1 MEGNEKV
8 KKINISLIAIIAIL
22 AFIIISLEKFAEKDL
37 GHDVQSMIGREY
49 AGAYSIS
56 VRDNYIL
63 KSAINIYIQTI
74 HSGDLAGAYEYLLP
88 QYKNHVSQDIYEQK
102 MREIGLENFVIKNM
116 TVEQCTEKMFS
127 FDVELKN
134 EIKLKLLIILD
145 DKNYYI
151 VPEPFLD
158 YKTINKEITK
168 KGVTY
173 QLKGYQVDL
182 ERCIFD
188 MTITNSGYKE
198 VEIYEVKMTD
208 TYGVER
214 SSVNTNVKIAPNET
228 KDISFLVETSID
240 FPYVLDVVRRDEDK
254 VMVYTFEL
262 D

>member
-1 MEGNEKV
+1 MENNEKV
-8 KKINISLIAIIAIL
+8 KKVYISLIAIIAIL
-22 AFIIISLEKFAEKDL
+22 AFIVISLQKFAEKDL

-74 HSGDLAGAYEYLLP
+74 HSGDLSGAYAYLLP
-88 QYKNHVSQDIYEQK
+88 QYKSHISEDIYREK
-102 MREIGLENFVIKNM
+102 MNEIGLENFVIKDM
-116 TVEQCTEKMFS
+116 TVEQQTEKMFS

-134 EIKLKLLIILD
+134 EVKLKLLIILD
-145 DKNYYI
+145 DENYYI

-158 YKTINKEITK
+158 YKILNKEISK

-188 MTITNSGYKE
+188 MTITNNNYEE

-214 SSVNTNVKIAPNET
+214 TSINDNIKIAPNET

-240 FPYVLDVVRRDEDK
+240 FPQMLDVVRRNGDK

>member
-1 MEGNEKV
+1 MENNEKV
-8 KKINISLIAIIAIL
+8 KKVYVSLLFAL
-22 AFIIISLEKFAEKDL
+22 VVLVFIIITLQKFVEKDL
-37 GHDVQSMIGREY
+37 GHDIQSMIGREN

-74 HSGDLAGAYEYLLP
+74 HSGDLTGAYGYLLP
-88 QYKNHVSQDIYEQK
+88 QYKNHVSEEIYKEK
-102 MREIGLENFVIKNM
+102 MNEIGLDNFVIQDM
-116 TVEQCTEKMFS
+116 TIEQQTEKMFS
-127 FDVELKN
+127 FDVEIKN
-134 EIKLKLLIILD
+134 EHKLKLLIILD

-158 YKTINKEITK
+158 YRILNQEITK
-168 KGVTY
+168 KSVTY

-188 MTITNSGYKE
+188 MTITNNNKKDI
-198 VEIYEVKMTD
+198 EIYEVKMTD
-208 TYGVER
+208 MYGSTRNAINEKI
-214 SSVNTNVKIAPNET
+214 KIAPNES

-240 FPYVLDVVRRDEDK
+240 FPQMLEIVRRDGDK

-262 D
+262 E